1 MEYFRIMVVRWISS
15 RMIVIM
21 QSCVLSH
28 VLNEVSIV
36 AAFTTET
43 KIITIIINR
52 VARLKAEVVC

>member
-1 MEYFRIMVVRWISS
+1 MVVRWISS

>member
-1 MEYFRIMVVRWISS
+1 
-15 RMIVIM
+15 
-21 QSCVLSH
+21 
-28 VLNEVSIV
+28 VSIV